1 MPFTSSQ
8 RQAIDHRGGHLQII
22 ACAGSGKTQV
32 LVERILGLLR
42 EGAPPSSIVAFTF
55 TEKAAGELHDRVR
68 RAIKAQGMAVP
79 GLVEMYIGTIHG
91 WCLEFMQTHLNQF
104 LKYRVMNEV
113 QTKLLIQ
120 RNSNKSG
127 LTSMEYLAGG
137 ALKRGKWDVRNYH
150 AMLNVLREDQLNWDE
165 VPGDALAALDQYRE
179 LLDHHAVFDYSELLS
194 RVVDGLQSG
203 QNEWAKAQSVLR
215 QRIQHVMVDEYQD
228 VNPVQEQLVAL
239 FAKSGAHIT
248 VVGDDDQ
255 TIYQWRGSA
264 VNNILTFAQRYPN
277 VATVNV
283 TTNFRSTS
291 AIVHLAE
298 HVAELNAHRLPK
310 AFDSGSHLEH
320 EKGDIM
326 SLNFASS
333 EDQAEFIAQRI
344 QNFVGHPFQD
354 TPDEAPRGLAYS
366 DMAILMRSVRK
377 DAAPLMEA
385 LRAHDIPFIVRGV
398 QQLFEQPEIEAAR
411 CIFQYINGDLS
422 RSLLRDLWLDADL
435 GVAEEDVD
443 RAINALPDLFDDDEK
458 WLLKGLQEVYLNFLK
473 TMGLIEDN
481 IPDPG
486 DVGTGASIYY
496 NLGMFSEVIADFEAI
511 HFISEPKSKYG
522 TFAYWVENDA
532 PDYYDEGGLE
542 GSFHT
547 PNAVTITT
555 VHQSKGLQWPVVFI
569 PALQRNRF
577 PAQKQG
583 GRTVWHLIPETSV
596 VDQSRYITNVDDERR
611 LFYVALTRAK
621 KFLYCSFAPG
631 EGRNHRN
638 PSQFL
643 GEINALTQVCQD
655 ESYREW
661 PQALP
666 SISKVELPTV
676 RLSFSEWKYF
686 SQCPYMFKLRFL
698 YGFNEPLVEALGYGK
713 SLHDALA
720 EIHRIAIDGTLVQS
734 TDLPALL
741 AKHLHL
747 PYAYP
752 TLKQTLADAA
762 LRSLERYLEQHGS
775 NLTEATHSEQIVEFS
790 PQDGLLVHGR
800 IDLITQH
807 TTGLVRLI
815 DFKSNHRAQTEDVT
829 EAQLNVYAAGYKELK
844 GDLPDAIE
852 ICNLDP
858 DGEAIQTPLEPAKVE
873 ATITEVNVA
882 ATSIRSNAYPR
893 VALSAGACEGCG
905 LRGICRK

>member
-1 MPFTSSQ
+1 MPFTPAQ
-8 RQAIDHRGGHLQII
+8 QQAINHRDGHLQII

-32 LVERILGLLR
+32 LVERILRLLR
-42 EGAPPSSIVAFTF
+42 EGAPPGSIVAFTF

-68 RAIKAQGMAVP
+68 QAIKAAGMSVP

-127 LTSMEYLAGG
+127 LTSMEYLTGA

-150 AMLNVLREDQLNWDE
+150 AMLNILREDQLNWDE
-165 VPGDALAALDQYRE
+165 VPEAALEALDQYRE
-179 LLDHHAVFDYSELLS
+179 LLDYHAVFDYSELLS

-203 QNEWAKAQSVLR
+203 QNEWTRAKSVLQ
-215 QRIQHVMVDEYQD
+215 QRIKHVLVDEYQD
-228 VNPVQEQLVAL
+228 VNPVQEKLVHLLAQC
-239 FAKSGAHIT
+239 GAQIT

-277 VATVNV
+277 VTTVNV
-283 TTNFRSTS
+283 TTNFRSTP
-291 AIVHLAE
+291 AIVNMAE
-298 HVAELNAHRLPK
+298 HVAQLNTHRLPK
-310 AFDSGSHLEH
+310 AFGSGSHLQYE
-320 EKGDIM
+320 EGDIM
-326 SLNFASS
+326 SLNFSS
-333 EDQAEFIAQRI
+333 PEDQAEFIAQRI
-344 QNFVGHPFQD
+344 QDFVGHPFQD
-354 TPDEAPRGLAYS
+354 SPDEAPRGLAYS

-377 DAAPLMEA
+377 DAAPLMHA
-385 LRAHDIPFIVRGV
+385 LREHDIPFIVRGV

-422 RSLLRDLWLDADL
+422 RTLLRDLWLDADL
-435 GVAEEDVD
+435 GVSEEDVN
-443 RAINALPDLFDDDEK
+443 RAINALPDLFDEDEK

-473 TMGLIEDN
+473 TMGLVEDN
-481 IPDPG
+481 IPDPSE
-486 DVGTGASIYY
+486 VGTGASIYY

-511 HFISEPKSKYG
+511 HYASEPKSKYG
-522 TFAYWVENDA
+522 TFSYWVENDA

-542 GSFHT
+542 GSFHS
-547 PNAVTITT
+547 PNAVVITT

-596 VDQSRYITNVDDERR
+596 EDQSRYITNVEDERR

-631 EGRNHRN
+631 EGRNHQN

-643 GEINALTQVCQD
+643 GEINLLSQVCQ
-655 ESYREW
+655 EEPYREW
-661 PQALP
+661 PQPLP
-666 SISKVELPTV
+666 SVSKVEVPTV

-720 EIHRIAIDGTLVQS
+720 EIHRVAMDGVVVDEA
-734 TDLPALL
+734 DLPAILD
-741 AKHLHL
+741 KHLNL

-752 TLKQTLADAA
+752 SLKETLGVAA
-762 LRSLERYLEQHGS
+762 LRALERYINHHGA
-775 NLTEATHSEQIVEFS
+775 NLTEATHSEQAVEFS

-800 IDLITQH
+800 IDLITQKD
-807 TTGLVRLI
+807 TGIVRLI
-815 DFKSNHRAQTEDVT
+815 DFKSNHRAQSEDVT
-829 EAQLNVYAAGYKELK
+829 EAQLNVYAAGYEDLM
-844 GDLPDAIE
+844 GTLPDVIE

-858 DGEAIQTPLEPAKVE
+858 RGDTVQTPVERSKVE
-873 ATITEVNVA
+873 ATIAEVNVA
-882 ATSIRSNAYPR
+882 ATSIRKNEYPR
-893 VALSAGACEGCG
+893 VALSSGACDGCG